1 MHCDG
6 CQCARQMPNSPY
18 SSPATASPPPLC
30 AAYTM
35 LLKQMEGP
43 TTFAAPLMI
52 LKAKWFWG
60 QLFWFPHSYRG
71 SCLPAREEQSCKAMA
86 LALRGD
92 IGSVPKGLSGAD
104 TGAQWAMKGV
114 TAGPSSCMKEACP
127 GAGTCLSFEVYGAE
141 A

>member
-1 MHCDG
+1 MCLADAKLALFKPSHSFSTSAVCCLHYVVEADG
-6 CQCARQMPNSPY
+6 GSHHICGTADDLEGKMVLGTALLV
-18 SSPATASPPPLC
+18 PALVP
-30 AAYTM
+30 
-35 LLKQMEGP
+35 
-43 TTFAAPLMI
+43 
-52 LKAKWFWG
+52 G
-60 QLFWFPHSYRG
+60 QL
-71 SCLPAREEQSCKAMA
+71 LACKGGAELQAMA